1 MDEERDMVDIL
12 DGFLKDAKYL
22 ITFGIGIMAIVFV
35 MMTWIR
41 TRSLAPTLGALL
53 LGAVVIY
60 GVTNFDFL
68 STQVQEDVNEHSK

>member
-1 MDEERDMVDIL
+1 MIEILNGFMRDATGLVKL
-12 DGFLKDAKYL
+12 
-22 ITFGIGIMAIVFV
+22 GIGLMAIVFV

-60 GVTNFDFL
+60 GVNNYDFL
-68 STQVQEDVNEHSK
+68 STQVKEDVDEHSK